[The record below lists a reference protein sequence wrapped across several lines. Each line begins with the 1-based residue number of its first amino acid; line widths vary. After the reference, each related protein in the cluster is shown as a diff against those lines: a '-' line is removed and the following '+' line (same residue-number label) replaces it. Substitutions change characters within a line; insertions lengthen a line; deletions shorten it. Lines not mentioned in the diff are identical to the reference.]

1 MATINDLLNGYNQT
15 MEARNNARKQAIVNN
30 ADVWL
35 GDLLGELS
43 PGLPVVSSNKTTIP
57 VSYNGTS
64 GDIYMDISGNA
75 GLRFYPATPEMPLMP
90 PKSMA
95 LPFYTW
101 GKDRFATPV
110 DGQALAELLLS
121 VAPVEA

>member
-1 MATINDLLNGYNQT
+1 MPTINDLLTGYQS
-15 MEARNNARKQAIVNN
+15 MQEARTSARRQAIINN
-30 ADVWL
+30 ADIWF

-43 PGLPVVSSNKTTIP
+43 PGAVVVRSSSTVIP
-57 VSYNGTS
+57 VSYAAVNGEIS
-64 GDIYMDISGNA
+64 MDIQGNA
-75 GLRFYPATPEMPLMP
+75 ALKFFTTVPPSI
-90 PKSMA
+90 PKSIN

-121 VAPVEA
+121 VAPQEV